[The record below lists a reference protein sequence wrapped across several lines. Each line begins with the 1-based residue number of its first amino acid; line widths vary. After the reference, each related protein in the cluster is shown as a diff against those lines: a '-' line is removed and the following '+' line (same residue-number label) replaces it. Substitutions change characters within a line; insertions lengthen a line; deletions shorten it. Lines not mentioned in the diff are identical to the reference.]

1 MIPINNS
8 DTAWLITADFN
19 QDNNLPYLDLIED
32 INNPETDQWSIENR
46 NDLVIFNACQQE
58 GPFIIP
64 IRIQQGSKVGTPEN
78 TMAVYHGGTN
88 VGGCGRHDLDL
99 VGGLL

>member
-32 INNPETDQWSIENR
+32 INNPEIDKWSIENR
-46 NDLVIFNACQQE
+46 NDLVIFNACLKD

-64 IRIQQGSKVGTPEN
+64 IRIQQGGRVGTPEH
-78 TMAVYHGGTN
+78 TMAVYHGGTV
-88 VGGCGRHDLDL
+88 VGSYGSYDLDL